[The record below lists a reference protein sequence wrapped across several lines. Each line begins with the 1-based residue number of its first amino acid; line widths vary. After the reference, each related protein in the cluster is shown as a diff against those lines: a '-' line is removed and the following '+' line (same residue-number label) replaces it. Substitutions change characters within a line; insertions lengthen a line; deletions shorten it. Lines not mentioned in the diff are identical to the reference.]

1 MAINAQRKGEKMC
14 ILKKQCTKI
23 KRTGCK
29 RENEE

>member
-1 MAINAQRKGEKMC
+1 MEKARKCALLRNK
-14 ILKKQCTKI
+14 CTKI